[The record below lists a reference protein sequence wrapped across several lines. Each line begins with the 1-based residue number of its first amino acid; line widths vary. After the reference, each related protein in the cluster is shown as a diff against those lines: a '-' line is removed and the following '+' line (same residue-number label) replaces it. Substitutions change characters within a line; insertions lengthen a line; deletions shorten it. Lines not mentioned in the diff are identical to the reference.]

1 MAEVV
6 SNLSEVPES
15 DVRAIA
21 TYMASVFGAPTPE
34 AKRRGDDVL
43 AQARSRQAPQASQ
56 APQTVNANAGG
67 ASLYAAACANC
78 HGSDRGPPYGGINLA
93 LSSAFSGP
101 DARNAANIVL
111 SGIRPTAGER
121 SPIMPGFAD
130 SMSDA
135 QIAALLDHLRAR
147 FGKPA
152 WTNTSDIVRDARRSQ
167 TASLQAPPS
176 PDNTSQRD
184 KP

>member
-1 MAEVV
+1 
-6 SNLSEVPES
+6 LSEVPES

-21 TYMASVFGAPTPE
+21 TYMADVFGTPTPD

-43 AQARSRQAPQASQ
+43 AQAKAPQAPQASQ
-56 APQTVNANAGG
+56 AAQATSG
-67 ASLYAAACANC
+67 ASLYAAACATC

-93 LSSAFSGP
+93 LSSAFSAP

-111 SGIRPTAGER
+111 SGIRPTAGVR

-130 SMSDA
+130 SMSDD

-147 FGKPA
+147 FGKQPP
-152 WTNTSDIVRDARRSQ
+152 WTNTPDIVRDARR
-167 TASLQAPPS
+167 THTVSLQTPAS
-176 PDNTSQRD
+176 PTDATKRD
-184 KP
+184 TP

>member
-1 MAEVV
+1 
-6 SNLSEVPES
+6 LSEVPEG

-21 TYMASVFGAPTPE
+21 TYMAGVFGAPTPD

-43 AQARSRQAPQASQ
+43 AQAKAPQALQ
-56 APQTVNANAGG
+56 AAQATSG
-67 ASLYAAACANC
+67 ASLYAAACATC

-111 SGIRPTAGER
+111 AGIRPTAGVR

-130 SMSDA
+130 SMSDD

-147 FGKPA
+147 FGKQPP
-152 WTNTSDIVRDARRSQ
+152 WTNTSEIVRDARRTQ
-167 TASLQAPPS
+167 TVFLQTPAS
-176 PDNTSQRD
+176 PDATKRD
-184 KP
+184 TP